1 VSKAKKQHPH
11 VNRNKT
17 KQKQKQSHNSRKLQ
31 QPFDKEFGKNN
42 DKAWVTTCQ
51 QSTSVA
57 QGRAGR
63 VHVPVFF
70 PLTFIKFIPGK
81 KYPSI
86 TGAMVTK
93 FNSENIFGCALR
105 TSSTVFSFA
114 QAFREIISHP
124 MALAKLLKQ
133 KYQDA

>member
-1 VSKAKKQHPH
+1 
-11 VNRNKT
+11 
-17 KQKQKQSHNSRKLQ
+17 L
-31 QPFDKEFGKNN
+31 EKNN

-63 VHVPVFF
+63 AHIPLFF

-81 KYPSI
+81 KYPST
-86 TGAMVTK
+86 TGAMGRR
-93 FNSENIFGCALR
+93 FNSENISDCALR

-114 QAFREIISHP
+114 QAFREVISHP
-124 MALAKLLKQ
+124 MAMAKLLKQ
-133 KYQDA
+133 KYEDA